1 MLKIHSSLLY
11 MGIITDILTS
21 ILLFMAYL
29 SVYFYKLSNYIFRI
43 FCIPI
48 NLKSIRKADKSKLSC
63 AILIKIY
70 REEIIYNESK
80 ENSVS
85 YANNGRAYLRV

>member
-1 MLKIHSSLLY
+1 MDNLKI
-11 MGIITDILTS
+11 DIKF
-21 ILLFMAYL
+21 IL
-29 SVYFYKLSNYIFRI
+29 N
-43 FCIPI
+43 
-48 NLKSIRKADKSKLSC
+48 SIRKADKSRLSC

>member
-1 MLKIHSSLLY
+1 MRLV
-11 MGIITDILTS
+11 
-21 ILLFMAYL
+21 A
-29 SVYFYKLSNYIFRI
+29 FRKR
-43 FCIPI
+43 
-48 NLKSIRKADKSKLSC
+48 L
-63 AILIKIY
+63 LIKIY